1 MTAESPPN
9 ASSDVVRIVRLFP
22 DLLGTYGDDGNAT
35 VLERRAGWR
44 AIPATIVDVTARDDV
59 PDDGHVYLI
68 GGGEDG
74 PQGRAA
80 QILAD
85 SGALHRAVERGAAV
99 LAVCAG
105 FQVLGNSFRGPD
117 GNATPG
123 LGLLDVST
131 VRGEGPRIV
140 GEVVVDTDP
149 DLGVGTLTGYENHA
163 GVSTL
168 GPGARPLGV
177 ARVGIGNHPDASHVE
192 GAWQDRI
199 VATYLHG
206 PVLARNPAL
215 ADRLLAWALDVEP
228 SDLQVIDDHQVDA
241 LRSERFAR
249 AAAERAAAGAS
260 SNRTYAARLAR
271 RFRRSPSDA

>member
-1 MTAESPPN
+1 MTGVPGGR
-9 ASSDVVRIVRLFP
+9 ASSEGVRIVRLFP

-44 AIPATIVDVTARDDV
+44 SISATILDVTAQDDV
-59 PDDGHVYLI
+59 PDDGNVYLI

-105 FQVLGNSFRGPD
+105 FQILGNSFRGPD
-117 GNATPG
+117 GTATAG

-131 VRGEGPRIV
+131 VRGDGPRIV
-140 GEVVVDTDP
+140 GEVVVDTDT

-168 GPGARPLGV
+168 GPGARPLGI
-177 ARVGIGNHPDASHVE
+177 ARVGTGNRPDAAHVE

-228 SDLQVIDDHQVDA
+228 SDLQVLDDELVDA
-241 LRSERFAR
+241 LRSERLSR
-249 AAAERAAAGAS
+249 AATERAAAGAS
-260 SNRTYAARLAR
+260 SARTSASRIAR
-271 RFRRSPSDA
+271 RLRRQRAEP